1 MILPRPS
8 SISMRSFLTTG
19 IVPSAARVSLPE
31 KSHAA
36 DVQHQKHVLVYQSSI
51 ISLSEQNLFML

>member
-1 MILPRPS
+1 
-8 SISMRSFLTTG
+8 MRSFLTTG

-36 DVQHQKHVLVYQSSI
+36 DVQHQEHALDFHKGPLQTSW
-51 ISLSEQNLFML
+51 